1 MKRIAYLALLLTL
14 AFSAACQSS
23 PPTTTTTTDT
33 SPAVEQSRPTP
44 TTDAQAAAVE
54 AYPPPA
60 AQAAVVADGYPAPA
74 APAVAADSYPAPA
87 GDTADEEVTSSTTS
101 RTFILVPEQSEASY
115 VVAETFLENASSQL
129 NIPAGLVDTIGRTQ
143 VLEGEFVLDLSQ
155 ANPLISSFFQV
166 DLSTLSSD
174 QSMRDNRLKRDWLES
189 ATYPL
194 ATFVA
199 TGIENFPADY
209 ADGQE
214 VSFQLL
220 GDLTIRNT
228 TLPATFDVTATLV
241 NGQIV
246 GTAVAPLTM
255 SNFGVDPPSML
266 GLFNVED
273 DFRVEISFTA
283 EEQ

>member
-1 MKRIAYLALLLTL
+1 
-14 AFSAACQSS
+14 
-23 PPTTTTTTDT
+23 
-33 SPAVEQSRPTP
+33 
-44 TTDAQAAAVE
+44 
-54 AYPPPA
+54 
-60 AQAAVVADGYPAPA
+60 VADGYPAPA
-74 APAVAADSYPAPA
+74 APAGAVGSSAEGYPAPA
-87 GDTADEEVTSSTTS
+87 TAADETAAEEEVTSSTAS

-143 VLEGEFVLDLSQ
+143 VLEGEFVLDFSQ
-155 ANPLISSFFQV
+155 ATPLISSFFQV

-189 ATYPL
+189 STYPL

-199 TGIENFPADY
+199 TGMENFPADY

-228 TLPATFDVTATLV
+228 TLPATFDVTATLA

-273 DFRVEISFTA
+273 EFRVEISFTA